1 MTWLLAVLIRPLVLF
16 ILLACVLLP
25 IRHAFMAWIPD
36 GMVKRVLLLHLWDD
50 PGSAKARK

>member
-25 IRHAFMAWIPD
+25 ILYAVKAWIPD